1 MLLVAERAALL
12 AGRDDEFTML
22 VTIGYTGMR
31 WGETIGLERDL
42 LLPALINVE
51 WQLRE
56 INGRFHRLPPKDDSY
71 RSTNV
76 EPLVPSRHP
85 GIPRRTA
92 DRPGRARAGQRCAC
106 AAEHGGSGRYVFL
119 GPDGGHHRNSNY
131 ARRVFRPACDGRHPP
146 VNRRPGK
153 LVVVDATGMARHPG
167 RGMAASGARKPFV
180 PPSGR
185 GTTRLISTENTGRC
199 QPAGTRS
206 GCASTGGSSPTRPL
220 PATALAAGSRP
231 PVTCR
236 WPAGCRSR
244 TG

>member
-1 MLLVAERAALL
+1 MAERAALL

-56 INGRFHRLPPKDDSY
+56 ISGRFHRLPPKDDSY
-71 RSTNV
+71 RSTNY
-76 EPLVPSRHP
+76 EPLVPVDLPAFLAELLAAQAGKH
-85 GIPRRTA
+85 
-92 DRPGRARAGQRCAC
+92 ARQRCAC

-146 VNRRPGK
+146 ANGRPGK
-153 LVVVDATGMARHPG
+153 LVVVDATAWPG
-167 RGMAASGARKPFV
+167 IPVASWPPAVPGKPFA

-185 GTTRLISTENTGRC
+185 GTPRLISTDGHRALPILRARGQAAPRREDRRPQDDGRATA
-199 QPAGTRS
+199 PA
-206 GCASTGGSSPTRPL
+206 AASSPPTTR
-220 PATALAAGSRP
+220 
-231 PVTCR
+231 R